1 MANISKWFGYPIYIT
16 AIKNFEEI
24 NKEIIPIISESIT
37 PTNSQY
43 SRTTDIKPKELQ
55 SIDDNLHLDKRFNK
69 LFNEI
74 ELGIKGALLMQNYD
88 MNLFEAYITKS
99 WATYSVKDQFISY
112 HRHMSSHYSFVY
124 YPYAEEQGNL
134 FFLDDEAHK
143 VGLNIPRRDP
153 YFSKWDN
160 TNFAKAE
167 YPAATG
173 NLVVFPSM
181 IFHETG
187 KNLKKEPRISISGD
201 IMITMKPGVKSEHN
215 IPSPSTW
222 KKL

>member
-1 MANISKWFGYPIYIT
+1 MANITKWFGYPIYIT
-16 AIKNFEEI
+16 SIKNFEEI
-24 NKEIIPIISESIT
+24 NKEIIPIIKDNIT
-37 PTNSQY
+37 ATNSQY

-69 LFNEI
+69 LFKEI
-74 ELGIKGALLMQNYD
+74 EQGIRGALLMQNYD
-88 MNLFEAYITKS
+88 MGILEAYITKS
-99 WATYSVKDQFISY
+99 WATYSTKDQFISY

-124 YPYAEEQGNL
+124 YPHAEDQGNL
-134 FFLDDEAHK
+134 FLLDDEAHK

-153 YFSKWDN
+153 YFTKWDD

-187 KNLKKEPRISISGD
+187 KNTKDQARISISGD
-201 IMITMKPGVKSEHN
+201 IMITMKEGIKSEHN